1 MAVFIECF
9 LRAESFRCGKT
20 KLIQQTCLID
30 LPAMMCFSVP
40 VYTVV
45 IHSKI
50 YLKENS
56 LFTHLDFFYVIFLFM
71 KHKKVIMKVNE
82 G

>member
-45 IHSKI
+45 VHAEM
-50 YLKENS
+50 YLKEKS
-56 LFTHLDFFYVIFLFM
+56 LFTHIDVFLCHFFIHETQ
-71 KHKKVIMKVNE
+71 KGNNE